1 MTVVDF
7 LRHGATE
14 QEGVLLGHTDPPLS
28 EAGRIAIAEQS
39 RGRSWNA
46 VISSPLARARLS
58 SEIATARSQ
67 PIETDPDWTEI
78 FFGDWD
84 GKPLADLGRE
94 QAFTDF
100 YAQPEANPPPNGE
113 TMASVRARVTA
124 ALQKLAAREDSPLLV
139 VAHGGSIRMA
149 LSVLFA
155 IPLDR
160 LWAIRIACGTLIRV
174 ELGVH
179 PDHGLWG
186 QLLDIHQPR
195 ERAP

>member
-14 QEGVLLGHTDPPLS
+14 QEGVLLGHTDPRLS
-28 EAGRIAIAEQS
+28 EVGRATIAEQC
-39 RGRSWNA
+39 RDRSWAA
-46 VISSPLARARLS
+46 VIASPLSRAKLS
-58 SEIATARSQ
+58 AEIAAAASQ

-84 GKPLADLGRE
+84 GKPLADLGSE

-100 YAQPEANPPPNGE
+100 YAQPETNPPPNGE
-113 TMASVRARVTA
+113 TMASIRARVTA
-124 ALQKLAAREDSPLLV
+124 ALQKLAKREETPMLV

-179 PDHGLWG
+179 PAHGLWG
-186 QLLDIHQPR
+186 QLLEIHQPR

>member
-14 QEGVLLGHTDPPLS
+14 QEGVLLGHTDPRLS
-28 EAGRIAIAEQS
+28 EAGRVTIAEQC
-39 RGRSWNA
+39 RDRSWAA
-46 VISSPLARARLS
+46 VIASPLMRAKLS
-58 SEIATARSQ
+58 AEIATGASQ
-67 PIETDPDWTEI
+67 QIETEPDWTEI

-84 GKPLADLGRE
+84 GKPLTDLRGE
-94 QAFTDF
+94 QAFTAF
-100 YAQPEANPPPNGE
+100 YAQPEINPPPNGE
-113 TMASVRARVTA
+113 TMARVRARVTT
-124 ALQKLAAREDSPLLV
+124 ALEKLAAREESPLLV

-155 IPLDR
+155 IQLDR

-179 PDHGLWG
+179 PAHGLWG
-186 QLLDIHQPR
+186 QLLEIHQPR

>member
-14 QEGVLLGHTDPPLS
+14 QEGVLLGHTDPRLS
-28 EAGRIAIAEQS
+28 EVGRATIAEQC
-39 RGRSWNA
+39 RDRSWDA
-46 VISSPLARARLS
+46 VISSPLSRAKLS
-58 SEIATARSQ
+58 AEIAAAASQ
-67 PIETDPDWTEI
+67 PIEIDPDWTEI

-100 YAQPEANPPPNGE
+100 YAQPETNPPPNGE
-113 TMASVRARVTA
+113 TMASVRARLTTA
-124 ALQKLAAREDSPLLV
+124 LEKLAAREDSPLLV

-179 PDHGLWG
+179 SDHGLWG
-186 QLLDIHQPR
+186 QLIEIHQPR